1 MLLQARLVC
10 TGGLTSTPCF
20 RLSLGCPCAP
30 LAEQR
35 PSLSLLPAPGP
46 RGRRGDMAS
55 GVVLMHR
62 DDLKRVAPL
71 WLHYSE
77 ARAGPGRAV
86 RAEAPAGASTQR

>member
-1 MLLQARLVC
+1 
-10 TGGLTSTPCF
+10 
-20 RLSLGCPCAP
+20 
-30 LAEQR
+30 
-35 PSLSLLPAPGP
+35 
-46 RGRRGDMAS
+46 MAS